1 MSDLLCRSLFTFCPA
16 SGMSRS
22 CSASILFA
30 AACRQ
35 NSSLWCTSGMRHRL
49 LVGVVAVA
57 EGEAVGE
64 VALEEAEA
72 EGAAQYPAQ

>member
-1 MSDLLCRSLFTFCPA
+1 
-16 SGMSRS
+16 
-22 CSASILFA
+22 
-30 AACRQ
+30 
-35 NSSLWCTSGMRHRL
+35 MRHRL